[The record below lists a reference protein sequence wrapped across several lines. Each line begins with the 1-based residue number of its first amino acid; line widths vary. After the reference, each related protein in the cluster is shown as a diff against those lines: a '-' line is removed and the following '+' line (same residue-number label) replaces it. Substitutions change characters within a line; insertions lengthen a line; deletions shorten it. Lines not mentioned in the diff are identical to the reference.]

1 MTTPKLKKNITR
13 NQAIE
18 ALWYRGVLHWKLDAN
33 QKEMH
38 KLCHENP
45 NKVIVLGCSR
55 RLGKTFFLVTL
66 ALEHCL
72 QNPNS
77 IVKFIAPTIKDIR
90 RIIAPL
96 VRTICSDCPSDI
108 MPVYKTQEHVW
119 RFANGSEIQLGA
131 TDSGNADSIRGN
143 DAHLCIVDEAG
154 FCDNLAY
161 ITKGVLLAS
170 VILTGGKVIMAST
183 PPKSMDHDF
192 VTFMRQAQLNNAYIK
207 KTIYDNPRM
216 TTKQIDD
223 LALEYGGKDSTDFR
237 REYLVELIT
246 SDEDAIIPE
255 FNSKTK
261 PNLIK
266 ETTLPPF
273 YEAYVSMDI
282 GVVDLT
288 VVLFAHYDF
297 KTATVYVED
306 EIVMNGKEMVSD
318 TLAARIKETE
328 KKLWI
333 DPISG
338 APKPPYMRVSDNN
351 NLLLLNDFQIKHN
364 LLFLPANKDNL
375 EASLNNTRMLIKQ
388 QRVIINPRC
397 ITLINHLET
406 GIWNKARTSFARS
419 SDKGHF
425 DAIHSL
431 IYLLRHIDFT
441 RNPYPANYD
450 SGRENFF
457 IRESNQASSSKSF
470 EEGLKSMI
478 KKGNPFR
485 FR

>member
-1 MTTPKLKKNITR
+1 
-13 NQAIE
+13 
-18 ALWYRGVLHWKLDAN
+18 
-33 QKEMH
+33 
-38 KLCHENP
+38 
-45 NKVIVLGCSR
+45 
-55 RLGKTFFLVTL
+55 
-66 ALEHCL
+66 
-72 QNPNS
+72 
-77 IVKFIAPTIKDIR
+77 
-90 RIIAPL
+90 
-96 VRTICSDCPSDI
+96 
-108 MPVYKTQEHVW
+108 
-119 RFANGSEIQLGA
+119 
-131 TDSGNADSIRGN
+131 
-143 DAHLCIVDEAG
+143 
-154 FCDNLAY
+154 
-161 ITKGVLLAS
+161 
-170 VILTGGKVIMAST
+170 
-183 PPKSMDHDF
+183 
-192 VTFMRQAQLNNAYIK
+192 
-207 KTIYDNPRM
+207 
-216 TTKQIDD
+216 
-223 LALEYGGKDSTDFR
+223 
-237 REYLVELIT
+237 
-246 SDEDAIIPE
+246 
-255 FNSKTK
+255 
-261 PNLIK
+261 
-266 ETTLPPF
+266 
-273 YEAYVSMDI
+273 MDI